1 MAPFRILKQIKVMK
15 EEIESVLM
23 KDPQV
28 KSGVVMVL
36 NILKEIE
43 VDGETMQYIIE
54 QVGMEEQM
62 LKQLK
67 EIYE

>member
-1 MAPFRILKQIKVMK
+1 MQ
-15 EEIESVLM
+15 EEIESVLL

-28 KSGVVMVL
+28 KSGVETVL

>member
-1 MAPFRILKQIKVMK
+1 MK

>member
-1 MAPFRILKQIKVMK
+1 MTPFRILKQIKVMK

-28 KSGVVMVL
+28 KSGVEMVL

>member
-1 MAPFRILKQIKVMK
+1 MK

-28 KSGVVMVL
+28 KRGVEMVL

>member
-28 KSGVVMVL
+28 KSGVEMVL

>member
-1 MAPFRILKQIKVMK
+1 MVLL

-28 KSGVVMVL
+28 KSGVETVL

>member
-1 MAPFRILKQIKVMK
+1 
-15 EEIESVLM
+15 M

-28 KSGVVMVL
+28 KSGVEMVL

>member
-1 MAPFRILKQIKVMK
+1 MK

-28 KSGVVMVL
+28 KSGVETVL

>member
-1 MAPFRILKQIKVMK
+1 MQ

-28 KSGVVMVL
+28 KSGVETVL

-62 LKQLK
+62 LKQLR

>member
-1 MAPFRILKQIKVMK
+1 MQ

-23 KDPQV
+23 KDHQV
-28 KSGVVMVL
+28 KSGVETVL